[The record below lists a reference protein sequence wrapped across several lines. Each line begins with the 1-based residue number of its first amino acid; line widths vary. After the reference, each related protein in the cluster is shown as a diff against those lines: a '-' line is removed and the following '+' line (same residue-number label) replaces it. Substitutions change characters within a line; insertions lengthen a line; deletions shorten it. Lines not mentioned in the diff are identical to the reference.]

1 VQDQFLKESEL
12 VYRTIVK
19 ENGHLYVC
27 GDGRMAQDVAN
38 TLLLVLQKAG
48 RMNQQES
55 KDLIALILRV
65 GFNIHHERVSH

>member
-1 VQDQFLKESEL
+1 MQDQFLKESEL

-27 GDGRMAQDVAN
+27 GDGRMAQEVAN
-38 TLLLVLQKAG
+38 TLHLVLQKAG

-55 KDLIALILRV
+55 KDLIALLRV
-65 GFNIHHERVSH
+65 GFNILHARVSH